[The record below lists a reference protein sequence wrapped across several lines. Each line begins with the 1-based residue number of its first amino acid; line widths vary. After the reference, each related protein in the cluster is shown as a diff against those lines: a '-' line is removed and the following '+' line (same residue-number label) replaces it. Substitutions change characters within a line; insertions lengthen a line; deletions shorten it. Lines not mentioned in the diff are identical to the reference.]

1 MKIKELLAKD
11 NKALQKLLIE
21 TKAKLIKERFKIAS
35 KETNN
40 VSEVNKNRREIARIM
55 TIIREKEILQ
65 AESKGNKK

>member
-11 NKALQKLLIE
+11 EKALQKLLVE
-21 TKAKLIKERFKIAS
+21 TKAKLVKERFKIAS

-40 VSEVNKNRREIARIM
+40 VAEVNKNRREIARIM